1 MWQDWQLVG
10 LSAGS
15 VMSEKGNHLEA
26 GIGPFRSQET
36 DPALKQKRLQ
46 GRSGTGIVLITENP
60 SSRPGP
66 R

>member
-1 MWQDWQLVG
+1 
-10 LSAGS
+10 
-15 VMSEKGNHLEA
+15 MSEKGNHLEA